1 MKFIHTFWSKPLLNN
16 KFNKMEI
23 LLPVTINQYAYSAEC
38 VHNLNHKIV
47 LFADEIG
54 AELLSC
60 IPYDEVIIVPNLENE
75 SVHFAAQLKF
85 YALEHSDL
93 GDCIIDGDLFIRSDK
108 VLPILNKPVDC
119 IYSFFE
125 PTVYTLPDLYKA
137 KCYYDLVQT
146 MNKIPYE
153 KPYVLPVTLS
163 DVQWM
168 NTSLI
173 KINSQSLKDEY
184 IKQYYHHKKL
194 LDQFE
199 FTTWPDIIIE
209 QRFLTLLVS
218 SKNYTSSPIVEGFA
232 IDPNA
237 NQVALDLGF
246 THLGSGKVAYNEW
259 IQKLFYESNKTL
271 YNKTV
276 QHIKKM
282 WKKYNKYSSLEIC
295 GNK

>member
-16 KFNKMEI
+16 KFSKKET
-23 LLPVTINQYAYSAEC
+23 LLPITINQYAYSAEC

-47 LFADEIG
+47 LFADELG

-108 VLPILNKPVDC
+108 VLPILNKSVDC
-119 IYSFFE
+119 VYSFFE
-125 PTVYTLPDLYKA
+125 PINYIVPDLNKA
-137 KCYYDLVQT
+137 KYYYDLFHT

-153 KPYVLPVTLS
+153 KPYELSIKLS
-163 DVQWM
+163 DLQWM

-173 KINSQSLKDEY
+173 KINNQSLKDEY
-184 IKQYYHHKKL
+184 IRQYYHHKKL
-194 LDQFE
+194 LSRFE
-199 FTTWPDIIIE
+199 FTAWPDIIIE
-209 QRFLTLLVS
+209 QRFLTLLIN

-246 THLGSGKVAYNEW
+246 THLGSSKIYFDKW
-259 IQKLFYESNKTL
+259 IQKLFCESNKTL

-276 QHIKKM
+276 NHIKKM
-282 WKKYNKYSSLEIC
+282 LKKFK
-295 GNK
+295 

>member
-1 MKFIHTFWSKPLLNN
+1 MTKTQTRGCVIDKCIKPLG
-16 KFNKMEI
+16 
-23 LLPVTINQYAYSAEC
+23 V
-38 VHNLNHKIV
+38 
-47 LFADEIG
+47 
-54 AELLSC
+54 
-60 IPYDEVIIVPNLENE
+60 
-75 SVHFAAQLKF
+75 
-85 YALEHSDL
+85 
-93 GDCIIDGDLFIRSDK
+93 
-108 VLPILNKPVDC
+108 
-119 IYSFFE
+119 
-125 PTVYTLPDLYKA
+125 
-137 KCYYDLVQT
+137 
-146 MNKIPYE
+146 
-153 KPYVLPVTLS
+153 
-163 DVQWM
+163 
-168 NTSLI
+168 
-173 KINSQSLKDEY
+173 EY

-259 IQKLFYESNKTL
+259 IQKLFSESNKTL

-282 WKKYNKYSSLEIC
+282 WKKFQPTVN
-295 GNK
+295 

>member
-16 KFNKMEI
+16 KFNKIEI
-23 LLPVTINQYAYSAEC
+23 LLPITINQYAYSAEC
-38 VHNLNHKIV
+38 IHNLNQKIV

-108 VLPILNKPVDC
+108 VLPIINKSVDC

-168 NTSLI
+168 NTSLM
-173 KINSQSLKDEY
+173 KINNQSLKDEY

-194 LDQFE
+194 LDRFE

-209 QRFLTLLVS
+209 QRFLTLLVN

-259 IQKLFYESNKTL
+259 IQKLFSESNKTL
-271 YNKTV
+271 YNKTG